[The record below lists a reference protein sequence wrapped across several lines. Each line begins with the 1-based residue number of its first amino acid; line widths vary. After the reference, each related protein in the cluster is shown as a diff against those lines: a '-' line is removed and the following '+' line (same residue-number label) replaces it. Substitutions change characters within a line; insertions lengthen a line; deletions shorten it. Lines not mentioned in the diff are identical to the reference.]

1 MAKDRNGRELPKG
14 IRQRAN
20 GKYEGRVKYEYQS
33 YSVYGNTVTDCK
45 KAMLDLRYQLEH
57 GLYVEKSKMTI
68 DEWFATWIE
77 EYKSLQV
84 KKSTV
89 KQYESYYGRYIR
101 PVIGKKPVTS
111 LRPEHIQKLL
121 NDLAR
126 NGYSNS
132 TVQLTKDIIYGLL
145 QQAFKNGI
153 IEINPVLKVSIPK
166 GRMGTEKK
174 PLTEEEQR
182 LFLNYATGSDVENIF
197 RFALMTGMRN
207 GELCGLRRCDI
218 DFENRLIHVNHTL
231 VYIPGEGLQLD
242 EPKSKAGKRDI
253 PMLDCAYDLL
263 KEQMRMQ
270 DSLSNGNIS
279 YLKDE
284 RYVFSYD
291 GIEPM
296 RMRHVDNELKKI
308 QKRMREDGIVI
319 EGFSMHTLRH
329 TFATRC
335 LEQGMQFKTLQ
346 VIMGHATMQM
356 TADLYSHVLPNM
368 KLKEMQKIAILF

>member
-1 MAKDRNGRELPKG
+1 M
-14 IRQRAN
+14 
-20 GKYEGRVKYEYQS
+20 
-33 YSVYGNTVTDCK
+33 
-45 KAMLDLRYQLEH
+45 
-57 GLYVEKSKMTI
+57 
-68 DEWFATWIE
+68 
-77 EYKSLQV
+77 
-84 KKSTV
+84 
-89 KQYESYYGRYIR
+89 
-101 PVIGKKPVTS
+101 
-111 LRPEHIQKLL
+111 
-121 NDLAR
+121 
-126 NGYSNS
+126 
-132 TVQLTKDIIYGLL
+132 
-145 QQAFKNGI
+145 
-153 IEINPVLKVSIPK
+153 
-166 GRMGTEKK
+166 
-174 PLTEEEQR
+174 
-182 LFLNYATGSDVENIF
+182 
-197 RFALMTGMRN
+197 
-207 GELCGLRRCDI
+207 
-218 DFENRLIHVNHTL
+218 NHTL

>member
-14 IRQRAN
+14 IRQRSN

-33 YSVYGNTVTDCK
+33 YSVYSDTVTECK
-45 KAMLDLRYQLEH
+45 KAMTDLRYRLEH

-68 DEWFATWIE
+68 EEWFATWIE
-77 EYKSLQV
+77 EYKSLRV
-84 KKSTV
+84 KKST
-89 KQYESYYGRYIR
+89 KRQYEDYYGRYIG

-111 LRPEHIQKLL
+111 IRPEHIQKLL

-126 NGYSNS
+126 NDMSDS
-132 TVQLTKDIIYGLL
+132 TVQLTKDIIYGMM

-166 GRMGTEKK
+166 GRARKEKK
-174 PLTEEEQR
+174 ALTEEEQR
-182 LFLNYATGSDVENIF
+182 MFLDYASGSSMENVF

-207 GELCGLRRCDI
+207 GELCGLRWCDI
-218 DFENRLIHVNHTL
+218 DFESRLIHVNHTL
-231 VYIPGEGLQLD
+231 VYIPGEGVELD
-242 EPKSKAGKRDI
+242 EPKTKAGKREI
-253 PMLDCAYDLL
+253 PMLESAYVVL
-263 KEQMRMQ
+263 KEQRKKQ
-270 DSLSNGNIS
+270 ELLLNGNIS

-291 GIEPM
+291 GTEPV
-296 RMRHVDNELKKI
+296 RMRHTDNELKKI
-308 QKRMREDGIVI
+308 QKKMHSDGIVI

-335 LEQGMQFKTLQ
+335 LEQGMQLKTLQ
-346 VIMGHATMQM
+346 VIMGHSTMQM
-356 TADLYSHVLPNM
+356 TADLYSHVLPNT
-368 KLKEMQKIAILF
+368 KQKEMQKIAVLF